1 MFADTVRYILL
12 GSGVTLAVIV
22 IALPASFVLGLF
34 LSLWRVFGG
43 KLLAFSLSI
52 FSTVIRAIPPVVLLF
67 VLYFMIAGAVNLSP
81 LWAGALSLAIISSA
95 YQLEIFRGAL
105 QSVSSGQMMAARAIG
120 LSRIK
125 AIRYV
130 ILPQA
135 LRAAIPSWSNEVAT
149 IIKDSSLVYAL
160 GVPEILRRAQFMSA
174 STYKPF
180 LAYGIAAFIYFI
192 LTFLSGRFLDYIE
205 KKVQV
210 PTV

>member
-1 MFADTVRYILL
+1 MFFEITKYILL

-22 IALPASFVLGLF
+22 IALPSAFVLGLF
-34 LSLWRVFGG
+34 FSLLRVYGG
-43 KLLAFSLSI
+43 KFLSPLI
-52 FSTVIRAIPPVVLLF
+52 SVYSTVIRAIPPVVLLF
-67 VLYFMIAGAVNLSP
+67 VLYFMIAGAINISP
-81 LWAGALSLAIISSA
+81 LWAGALSLAIISSG

-105 QSVSSGQMMAARAIG
+105 QSVSSGQMIAARAIG
-120 LSRIK
+120 MSRVK
-125 AIRYV
+125 AIRLI

-135 LRAAIPSWSNEVAT
+135 LRVAIPSWSNEVAT

-180 LAYGIAAFIYFI
+180 LAYGIAAVIYFL
-192 LTFLSGRFLDYIE
+192 LTFLAGRLLDYVESKTQI
-205 KKVQV
+205 